1 MLSFKNFLLG
11 ESLTYKNDYV
21 IEEEPS
27 ELRDKNSDQIDG
39 MVQMILK
46 YNFA

>member
-21 IEEEPS
+21 IE
-27 ELRDKNSDQIDG
+27 DNS
-39 MVQMILK
+39 ILK
-46 YNFA
+46 YKKQI

>member
-21 IEEEPS
+21 IEDS
-27 ELRDKNSDQIDG
+27 SILRYQRQ
-39 MVQMILK
+39 VVR
-46 YNFA
+46 